1 MSTQFKNRLVG
12 VTILVACIIIF
23 LPSLIDGKKEIYM
36 DEFVAIPI
44 QPKSKVHTLT
54 HPEKIETQK
63 VAKTE
68 NTVSDKTV
76 IDDEEWQVEE
86 VAETLTVQKQPA
98 TVKSVKEK
106 QSVAKVKPE
115 IKKQPVKA
123 KKFTSHA
130 WTIQLGAFKNKKNIN
145 GLLKRL
151 KKSGFQAHT
160 IPREVVDGKL
170 TRIFVG
176 PDISKKKLEK
186 QIPQLK
192 KLTKL
197 KGRIVAFDPIN
208 P

>member
-23 LPSLIDGKKEIYM
+23 LPSLIDGKKEVYM

-44 QPKSKVHTLT
+44 QPKSKAHTLT
-54 HPEKIETQK
+54 VSEKIETQK
-63 VAKTE
+63 NTQTE
-68 NTVSDKTV
+68 EALSDENVT
-76 IDDEEWQVEE
+76 DDGEWQVEE
-86 VAETLTVQKQPA
+86 VAEAV
-98 TVKSVKEK
+98 TVKKYPAKTNTVKEK
-106 QSVAKVKPE
+106 QPTAKIKHKAKHPAKVKK
-115 IKKQPVKA
+115 I
-123 KKFTSHA
+123 TSQA

-176 PDISKKKLEK
+176 PELSKKKLIK
-186 QIPQLK
+186 QIPKLK

-197 KGRIVAFDPIN
+197 NGRIVAFDPVT